1 MELMER
7 RSLPLPGL
15 TRRENFCNH
24 LELFS
29 AFVDG
34 ADLIKTPERTIPG
47 SRMKERIAKR
57 SQTNIGE
64 LPRKQPSEMKKVEM
78 AAETD
83 AEVSD
88 EMPAETPAELPA
100 ELTDDELVVA
110 ARGGDEAA
118 FTRLFDRHRRLVS
131 RLGYRFFPR
140 RDQVEEIIQES
151 FIKAYFAL
159 GDYQGGNE
167 KSFVSWLARIAVR
180 TCYDELRRLQ
190 RRGESN
196 IGDLSEEEAAYLHES
211 LRDLS
216 ASGNVEGAAISRD
229 LANKLLARL
238 RPDDRLILALLKLE
252 ELSIAEISNLTGWT
266 TAKVKM
272 RSHRAQ
278 HGLRR
283 LLRKFL

>member
-1 MELMER
+1 
-7 RSLPLPGL
+7 
-15 TRRENFCNH
+15 
-24 LELFS
+24 
-29 AFVDG
+29 
-34 ADLIKTPERTIPG
+34 
-47 SRMKERIAKR
+47 MKERIAKR
-57 SQTNIGE
+57 SQMNFGA
-64 LPRKQPSEMKKVEM
+64 LSQRRPYEMTKV
-78 AAETD
+78 
-83 AEVSD
+83 
-88 EMPAETPAELPA
+88 EMPAETDTNLSLKTPVETPVEMTA
-100 ELTDDELVVA
+100 ELTDDELVAA
-110 ARGGDEAA
+110 ARDGDESA
-118 FTRLFDRHRRLVS
+118 FTKLFDRHRRLVS

-159 GDYQGGNE
+159 DDYQGGNE

-180 TCYDELRRLQ
+180 NCYDEMRRLQ
-190 RRGESN
+190 RRGESS
-196 IGDLSEEEAAYLHES
+196 IGDLSEEEAAYLHQS

-216 ASGNVEGAAISRD
+216 SSGNVEGAAISRD

-266 TAKVKM
+266 AAKVKM

-283 LLRKFL
+283 VLRKFL

>member
-1 MELMER
+1 
-7 RSLPLPGL
+7 
-15 TRRENFCNH
+15 
-24 LELFS
+24 
-29 AFVDG
+29 
-34 ADLIKTPERTIPG
+34 
-47 SRMKERIAKR
+47 MKKRIAERAQMSFEK
-57 SQTNIGE
+57 IGFRA
-64 LPRKQPSEMKKVEM
+64 LPRKQRSEVTEVKMP
-78 AAETD
+78 AETD
-83 AEVSD
+83 AKMSAATLAGSPL
-88 EMPAETPAELPA
+88 EMPVKMPVEMPVEM
-100 ELTDDELVVA
+100 TDDELVAA
-110 ARGGDEAA
+110 ARAGDESA
-118 FTRLFDRHRRLVS
+118 FARLFDRHRRLVS

-159 GDYQGGNE
+159 DDYQGGND
-167 KSFVSWLARIAVR
+167 KSFVSWLARITVR
-180 TCYDELRRLQ
+180 TCYDELRRVQ
-190 RRGESN
+190 RRGESS
-196 IGDLSEEEAAYLHES
+196 IGDLSEDEAAYLHEG

-252 ELSIAEISNLTGWT
+252 ELSIAEISSLTGWT

-278 HGLRR
+278 HGLRQ